1 MAIPQRVIF
10 NAAFTAFL
18 CSAISS
24 SASAQALVRLN
35 AAATQASGEPD
46 LDLKLEDFQITDQAK
61 PQRIALFRPSRES
74 AFDAAPLAAHQ
85 LTNRTNGARAHSA
98 VILFDLLN
106 QNQMDRLDTWHRLG
120 KSLAQLQSGESTY
133 FYLLTLEGNLVPI
146 HPLGGKSGD
155 DKTWT
160 HDVEKE
166 LDKAMKA
173 ASHAR
178 PLQMNDMEMI
188 VKKTY
193 VAFETLANQL
203 AMLPGRR
210 DIIWITNGIPNV
222 WNPKTPCNGDWV
234 ECALYVSH
242 LSVTLDRANV
252 AIDPLS
258 YSSDPSPDATRDL
271 EQVADLTGGV
281 TYFREDMRAVLEH
294 VARDAATSY
303 WIDYEPAKENWDSKF
318 HKIRVTAEH
327 KNSKLRARSRYFA
340 YPDAKPEALQQ
351 AALAAAFQSASDD
364 PGIGLRALAVA
375 ATGGK
380 SVNVEFRIDPAD
392 LLLREEG
399 GQLTGTLTY
408 LIADMGPT
416 GPVGNPVI
424 SRFEVRLSAEQRDKA
439 LKEGVPIAQDHPL
452 AASIQKIRVIVQ
464 DQSTNST
471 GSLTIPLSQ

>member
-1 MAIPQRVIF
+1 MAPSARITYNVV
-10 NAAFTAFL
+10 FTAFL
-18 CSAISS
+18 LTAFSS
-24 SASAQALVRLN
+24 SASAQSLVRLN
-35 AAATQASGEPD
+35 AAVTQASGEPD
-46 LDLKLEDFQITDQAK
+46 LDLKLEDFQITDQGK
-61 PQRIALFRPSRES
+61 PQHIAFFRPSRES
-74 AFDAAPLAAHQ
+74 AFDASPLAARQ
-85 LTNRTNGARAHSA
+85 LTNRARGARAHSA

-106 QNQMDRLDTWHRLG
+106 QNQTDRLDTWHRLG
-120 KSLAQLQSGESTY
+120 RSLSQLPSGESLY
-133 FYLLTLEGNLVPI
+133 FYLLTLEGALVPI
-146 HPLGGKSGD
+146 HAIGGKAGD

-160 HDVEKE
+160 QEAEKE

-210 DIIWITNGIPNV
+210 DIVWITNGMPNV

-252 AIDPLS
+252 AVNPLS
-258 YSSDPSPDATRDL
+258 YSSDPSPDSTRDL
-271 EQVADLTGGV
+271 EQIAILTGGV
-281 TYFREDMRAVLEH
+281 TYYREDIRSILQQ
-294 VARDAATSY
+294 VARDATTSY
-303 WIDYEPAKENWDSKF
+303 WIDYEPPKENWDSKF

-327 KNSKLRARSRYFA
+327 KNSKLRVRSRYFA
-340 YPDAKPEALQQ
+340 YPDSKPEALQQ

-364 PGIGLRALAVA
+364 PGIGLRAMATP

-380 SVNVEFRIDPAD
+380 SVNVEFRVDPAD
-392 LLLREEG
+392 LLLREES
-399 GQLTGTLTY
+399 GQFTGALTF
-408 LIADMGPT
+408 LIADMGPN

-424 SRFEVRLSAEQRDKA
+424 SRFDVRLSAEQRDKA
-439 LKEGVPIAQDHPL
+439 LKEGIPIAQDHPL
-452 AASIQKIRVIVQ
+452 AASIQRVRVIVQ
-464 DQSTNST
+464 DQATNGT
-471 GSLTIPLSQ
+471 GSLTLPLGQ